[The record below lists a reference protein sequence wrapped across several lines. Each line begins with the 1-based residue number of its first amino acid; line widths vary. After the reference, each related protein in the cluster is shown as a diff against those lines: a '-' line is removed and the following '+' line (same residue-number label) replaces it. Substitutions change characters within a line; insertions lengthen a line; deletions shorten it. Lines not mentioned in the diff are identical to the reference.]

1 VAHFLAMHD
10 LPISNPTHGILG
22 LAAFIGLT
30 AAAAWFRMAKE
41 PEGSKLDKGVS
52 TSDLRTAA
60 LATGLAIGLA
70 SFGYLYGRFT
80 GKF

>member
-1 VAHFLAMHD
+1 MDDF
-10 LPISNPTHGILG
+10 PISNPTHGILG
-22 LAAFIGLT
+22 LAAAIGLM
-30 AAAAWFRMAKE
+30 AAAAWLRMAKT
-41 PEGSKLDKGVS
+41 PDGSKPDKGVS

-70 SFGYLYGRFT
+70 SFGYLYGRVT

>member
-1 VAHFLAMHD
+1 MHD

-22 LAAFIGLT
+22 LAAAIGLL
-30 AAAAWFRMAKE
+30 AAAAWLHIAKM
-41 PEGSKLDKGVS
+41 PDGGKPDKGVS

-70 SFGYLYGRFT
+70 SFGYLFGRYT